1 MNYLQTL
8 FGIFLFISASTVPA
22 LATTNQNNEVCGIK
36 HNLGGGQFDH
46 FVLPSLHVLAIGD
59 ADFVLPDYTPES
71 VSVVICIR
79 SEGVI
84 PEQNDYKVVL
94 AGYTFGIITT
104 DGNRMVVF
112 DTVDGQL
119 RYQMLLGELTED
131 EIALMQRFLK
141 NSRAFFTG
149 KQ

>member
-1 MNYLQTL
+1 MNYLQAL

-22 LATTNQNNEVCGIK
+22 LTTTNQNNEVCGIQ

-46 FVLPSLHVLAIGD
+46 LVLPSLHVLAIGD

-71 VSVVICIR
+71 VSLVICIR

-141 NSRAFFTG
+141 NSRPFFTG